1 MKIGEAKQRLLQ
13 IERYLDDSLITL
25 AVGPLSVVGDTL
37 DRCNGLVKE
46 QLELR
51 KRIQDTEDTT
61 DIGGESLR
69 EVTDALGVLDT
80 KITLLDKLARRGD
93 LRGSQSEPLFNQLE
107 TYRSTRDTLR
117 LSLEKCLWEF
127 ELVE

>member
-1 MKIGEAKQRLLQ
+1 MKIGEAKQRLEQ
-13 IERYLDDSLITL
+13 IEHYLSDSLVTL
-25 AVGPLSVVGDTL
+25 SVGPLAVVGETL

-46 QLELR
+46 QLELT
-51 KRIQDTEDTT
+51 KRVRDTEDTT

-69 EVTDALGVLDT
+69 EVTSALEVLDT

-93 LRGSQSEPLFNQLE
+93 LSAAQSEPLFRQLE

-117 LSLEKCLWEF
+117 LSLEKCLWKF